1 MNKIYFVIGT
11 KAQFIKCKPVI
22 NYIANDSD
30 VEILLTNQHKDF
42 LDKFIQELND
52 IHELF
57 KDYVSN
63 RRSKIDI
70 DTIASGEVWFGS
82 KAKDLSLIDEIST
95 SDEYLSACIRTAKV
109 FEVVLVKKK
118 TVFQRI
124 GNSVETSITR
134 IGEKIWSKFTNPSD
148 F

>member
-1 MNKIYFVIGT
+1 MCIR
-11 KAQFIKCKPVI
+11 
-22 NYIANDSD
+22 D
-30 VEILLTNQHKDF
+30 
-42 LDKFIQELND
+42 
-52 IHELF
+52 
-57 KDYVSN
+57 
-63 RRSKIDI
+63 R
-70 DTIASGEVWFGS
+70 
-82 KAKDLSLIDEIST
+82 SLIDEIST

-124 GNSVETSITR
+124 GNSVETSVTR